1 MPPQV
6 TLAPQL
12 CIYTFTS
19 LMSTHRHPEH
29 KLQIHEKSECFLMTA
44 VPPSSGVLQKW
55 LPPCHMA
62 KKKRLEV
69 PTILPEPPRPKDAK
83 SVEKPGRRAI
93 LAALEFFHISWFLN
107 PIIFYYRLTGS
118 TFELP
123 VHQRGTT
130 VVPSGPISSCV
141 ICTSGIASNGCSLP
155 NITPAT
161 CTLLHREPTARARR
175 SRSH

>member
-12 CIYTFTS
+12 RIYTFTS

-29 KLQIHEKSECFLMTA
+29 KLQIHEKSEWFLMTA
-44 VPPSSGVLQKW
+44 APPSSGVLQKR
-55 LPPCHMA
+55 LPPCHTA

-93 LAALEFFHISWFLN
+93 LAALEFFHISCFLRIPRYRFWPLIEF
-107 PIIFYYRLTGS
+107 PIYPT
-118 TFELP
+118 ELP
-123 VHQRGTT
+123 RKNGRDSIMKFC
-130 VVPSGPISSCV
+130 VPTDSAAEWG
-141 ICTSGIASNGCSLP
+141 
-155 NITPAT
+155 
-161 CTLLHREPTARARR
+161 
-175 SRSH
+175 